1 MRIAAER
8 QSSERQK
15 DQLTQISCRESRGM
29 IKNLLSIAGLDP
41 SGGAGIAADLKTF
54 AALGCNGM
62 AVIAALTAQN
72 TQGVRAVHVPLASFA
87 GAQIDAVFEDI
98 DVAAVKIGMLAS
110 AAVVAAVAERL
121 AFYKPRFIVLDPVL
135 VATSGDALS
144 AADAS
149 EAIVQHLFP
158 LATLVTANFSEAAR
172 LSNHAIPADREY
184 ARRAAALLHARGAKA
199 VLVKGGHLEGRTSD
213 DLFFDGASYRLYS
226 VARVLTRNTHG
237 TGCTLSSAI
246 AAYLAR
252 GHDLG
257 DAIGAAKTYLTGALT
272 AADELSAGHGPG
284 PVNHFYDFWR
294 R

>member
-1 MRIAAER
+1 
-8 QSSERQK
+8 
-15 DQLTQISCRESRGM
+15 M
-29 IKNLLSIAGLDP
+29 IKNLLSIAGFDP

-87 GAQIDAVFEDI
+87 AAQIDAVFEDI

-110 AAVVAAVAERL
+110 AAVVAAVADRL
-121 AFYKPRFIVLDPVL
+121 AFHKPRFIVLDPVL

-149 EAIVQHLFP
+149 EAIVQHLFS
-158 LATLVTANFSEAAR
+158 LATLVTPNFSEAAR
-172 LSNHAIPADREY
+172 LSNHAISADREGMCS
-184 ARRAAALLHARGAKA
+184 AAVLLHARGAKA
-199 VLVKGGHLEGRTSD
+199 VLVKGGHLSGATAD
-213 DLFFDGASYRLYS
+213 DLLFDGASYRFFS
-226 VARVLTRNTHG
+226 VPRIVTRNTHG

-252 GHDLG
+252 GHELG
-257 DAIGAAKTYLTGALT
+257 EAIGAAKAYLCGALT
-272 AADELSAGHGPG
+272 TADELSAGHGPG
-284 PVNHFYDFWR
+284 PVNHFHEFWR